1 MVTTP
6 VTITA
11 IRFLNTREAAVQT
24 AAAIRPGLP
33 PDMIWGAIMEPDPA
47 EGLKSGWKYK
57 TRRFLSDRLPLPCRE
72 W

>member
-33 PDMIWGAIMEPDPA
+33 PDMIWGAIMETMGIPDLNPLIKP
-47 EGLKSGWKYK
+47 LKENSI
-57 TRRFLSDRLPLPCRE
+57 LLCS
-72 W
+72 